1 MHLLPGNTHSF
12 VHSLV
17 LVMILTDTGG
27 NYGIAYK
34 GNVDKPLFPVTVVPS
49 LNIEGANQ
57 DAMTD
62 GSNTRP
68 TFLSTTSQTLTLTV
82 TGITAGKSYTIY
94 RFSSWK
100 VDGTTATPQDFTQLS
115 RATAIATFTATGTSY
130 TAVVAAYLG
139 DQVSNSFSLLFF
151 VTLLPSSPILLSSPV
166 SVPHGFSSYL
176 FPLPSHAHPRTRYTK
191 YNSHSLIR
199 SLTHSPYKQQ
209 FRPLTCS
216 HYYHLSL

>member
-1 MHLLPGNTHSF
+1 MFHVAVRHLPWSQHSLIF
-12 VHSLV
+12 NSLV
-17 LVMILTDTGG
+17 LVIIFSDTGG

-68 TFLSTTSQTLTLTV
+68 AFLSTTSQTLTLTV
-82 TGITAGKSYTIY
+82 TGIIAGKSYTIY

-115 RATAIATFTATGTSY
+115 RATAIATFTATGTTY
-130 TAVVAAYLG
+130 TIAVAAKLG
-139 DQVSNSFSLLFF
+139 DQVSGFF
-151 VTLLPSSPILLSSPV
+151 LLSVTTRGISSI
-166 SVPHGFSSYL
+166 SVPHGFSSYKST
-176 FPLPSHAHPRTRYTK
+176 PTARTSSHWL
-191 YNSHSLIR
+191 N
-199 SLTHSPYKQQ
+199 
-209 FRPLTCS
+209 
-216 HYYHLSL
+216 